1 MSRGPATILGITLL
15 LMLGIVC
22 GLHSALPMA
31 ALSNACHTLQ
41 PRHLTAASYQRHA
54 SSCIRQPPLYPQR
67 QTTTRKQPQLN
78 SPCCCALT
86 RVVACTVCPLQL
98 AASDAAVH
106 GWPLTTL
113 LPLLDTLASRYSQEL
128 VPLLCRPLVQA
139 LQHQQQAVAGAM
151 LRVLRED
158 AELDKA
164 DQLWEAL
171 LLLAYQV

>member
-1 MSRGPATILGITLL
+1 MSRGPAQSLGITLL
-15 LMLGIVC
+15 LMHGIVH
-22 GLHSALPMA
+22 GLHSALLITS
-31 ALSNACHTLQ
+31 LSSIVTCS
-41 PRHLTAASYQRHA
+41 RHLTPNISGMHPAASTTHPYTLNAKPQHA
-54 SSCIRQPPLYPQR
+54 LRPSLAHIDVHSAVLF
-67 QTTTRKQPQLN
+67 
-78 SPCCCALT
+78 SD
-86 RVVACTVCPLQL
+86 VSCPLQL

-113 LPLLDTLASRYSQEL
+113 LPLLDTLASGHSQEL

-139 LQHQQQAVAGAM
+139 LQHQQQGVVGAM